1 MPTHQITHPLVG
13 QHATLTLL
21 PKPNRVEDGCGEA
34 PPTAVIPAGSMQHVL
49 TPHREGYGRGRGR
62 GTGGAREGHRGG
74 TGRGRGRG
82 TGGAQEGHRRGRGGA
97 QGGQSYTI
105 QMHRQTDVE
114 SVGGG
119 PTCTLADGSGV
130 RAECNTTRGSRGIAL
145 CVRTKQRMLW
155 PSLLLMSF
163 QCRTGWTTS
172 AVLI

>member
-1 MPTHQITHPLVG
+1 MPTHQITRPLVG

-34 PPTAVIPAGSMQHVL
+34 PPTPVIPAGSMQHVL
-49 TPHREGYGRGRGR
+49 TPHRRGRGR
-62 GTGGAREGHRGG
+62 GT
-74 TGRGRGRG
+74 
-82 TGGAQEGHRRGRGGA
+82 
-97 QGGQSYTI
+97 GGQSYTI

-145 CVRTKQRMLW
+145 CVRTKQRMLR